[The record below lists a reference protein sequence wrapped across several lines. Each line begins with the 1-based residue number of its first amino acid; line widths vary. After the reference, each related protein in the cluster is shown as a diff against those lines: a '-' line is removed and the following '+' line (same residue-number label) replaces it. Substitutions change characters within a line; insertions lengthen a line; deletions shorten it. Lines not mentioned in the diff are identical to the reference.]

1 MSGGVDS
8 SVAAAVLKDQG
19 FDVIGITAVMTEGPS
34 RCCSPEDVL
43 AAAAVAERLGISHHI
58 IELHEEFSSAV
69 IEYFISDYVAGRTP
83 SPCVKCN
90 RLIKFGVLADHAR
103 RLGAEVMATGHYVR
117 TLNDGGTCRL
127 LRGVDCSKDQSY
139 FLSRLTNEQL
149 AMALFPL
156 GKMLKKDVLEMAGT
170 LDFACR
176 NSKESQELCF
186 VPDGGHGTWIEVRSM
201 DTRGVGDIVDVN
213 GNKVGEHKGI
223 HHYTI
228 GQRRGLAVA
237 MGKPVYVMAIDSVRN
252 IVVVG
257 ERNEVLK
264 KTMFV
269 DDVCWHGGEALSFP
283 LRARTQIRYNHSPVE
298 GILYALSADRL
309 KVEFDESQFAVT
321 PGQLAVFYEGDMV
334 LGAGWIVGEDY

>member
-19 FDVIGITAVMTEGPS
+19 FDVIGITGVMTEGPS
-34 RCCSPEDVL
+34 RCCSDEDVIAAE
-43 AAAAVAERLGISHHI
+43 AAANKLGIPHHI
-58 IELHEEFSSAV
+58 IELHKEFSTAV
-69 IEYFISDYVAGRTP
+69 IDYFISDYVAGRTP

-103 RLGAEVMATGHYVR
+103 QLGAGLVAMGHYVR
-117 TLNDGGTCRL
+117 VLSKGGEHRL
-127 LRGVDCSKDQSY
+127 FRGVDCLKDQSY

-156 GKMLKKDVLEMAGT
+156 GELNKKDVLKMATSMG
-170 LDFACR
+170 LVR
-176 NSKESQELCF
+176 QNRKESQEICF

-201 DTRGVGDIVDVN
+201 DAKGVGDIVDMQGV
-213 GNKVGEHKGI
+213 KVGAHKGI

-237 MGKPVYVMAIDSVRN
+237 VGKPVYVTKIDSDQN
-252 IVVVG
+252 ILVIG
-257 ERNEVLK
+257 ERSEVMK
-264 KTMFV
+264 SVMIV
-269 DDVCWHGGEALSFP
+269 DDVLWHGEAPLSFP
-283 LRARTQIRYNHSPVE
+283 LPVLTQIRYNHSPVE
-298 GILYALSADRL
+298 ASLYELPGNRVRL
-309 KVEFDESQFAVT
+309 EFKEPQFAVT

-334 LGAGWIVGEDY
+334 LGAGWIDC